1 MKKLIGIVFISLM
14 FANIGYA
21 EMTLIE
27 QKFIK
32 GPKTWKDTY
41 GLHISTV
48 CIDGYKFVY
57 MRTGLRS
64 RAQSMVQ
71 FYENVDHDGFAGI
84 PAKC

>member
-27 QKFIK
+27 EKLIK
-32 GPKTWKDTY
+32 GKRY
-41 GLHISTV
+41 NNVISTV

-57 MRTGLRS
+57 MRSGSGTGRTV
-64 RAQSMVQ
+64 SMVQ
-71 FYENVDHDGFAGI
+71 FFTRGGGGVSL
-84 PAKC
+84 PKKC

>member
-1 MKKLIGIVFISLM
+1 MKKIFGIVVASMM

-48 CIDGYKFVY
+48 CIDGYKFVHK
-57 MRTGLRS
+57 RKAVWFSFLKKETENHFQRS
-64 RAQSMVQ
+64 V
-71 FYENVDHDGFAGI
+71 N
-84 PAKC
+84 

>member
-48 CIDGYKFVY
+48 CIDGYKFVHK
-57 MRTGLRS
+57 RKSSL
-64 RAQSMVQ
+64 VQ
-71 FYENVDHDGFAGI
+71 FFEEIHGDGMEGI